1 MHNAIGARGFHHL
14 ALAASDFDRSL
25 EFYRDGLG
33 LEVFRAWGVPGAR
46 AVMLDAGNGNCL
58 EIFERPGPS
67 GDRGG
72 GGDGAG
78 AGASGASGE
87 TIPASRLLHLA
98 FRVDDCRA
106 AHHAVQEAG
115 GREKQPPRD
124 VDIPSNPPYAVTI
137 SFLFGP
143 DGEEI
148 ELFEER

>member
-33 LEVFRAWGVPGAR
+33 LEVFRAWGTPGAR
-46 AVMLDAGNGNCL
+46 AVMLDAGNGNCI
-58 EIFERPGPS
+58 EVFERQELARE
-67 GDRGG
+67 DRGE
-72 GGDGAG
+72 GDGSADAG
-78 AGASGASGE
+78 KD
-87 TIPASRLLHLA
+87 PANRLLHFA

-115 GREKQPPRD
+115 GREKEPPRD
-124 VDIPSNPPYAVTI
+124 VDIPSDPPYRVTI